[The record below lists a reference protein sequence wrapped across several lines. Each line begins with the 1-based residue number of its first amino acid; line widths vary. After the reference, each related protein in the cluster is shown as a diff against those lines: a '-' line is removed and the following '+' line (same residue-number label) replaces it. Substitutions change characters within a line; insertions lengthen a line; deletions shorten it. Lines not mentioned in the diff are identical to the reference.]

1 MEEEIIRDKSNF
13 FKHNLGLTEN
23 AYFLGNFR
31 FNEANRDGTDG
42 MLEAGQNCG
51 DVSRGVVEAKVDV
64 RPKGRVVHERVEL
77 LADERYGRQ
86 QGTVWKEAQDV
97 DDHLF
102 G

>member
-1 MEEEIIRDKSNF
+1 MRVVVRRDEMDF
-13 FKHNLGLTEN
+13 FKRDLGLTEN
-23 AYFLGNFR
+23 AYLLRNFG
-31 FNEANRDGTDG
+31 FNGKNGDGEDRI
-42 MLEAGQNCG
+42 LKAGQDCSN
-51 DVSRGVVEAKVDV
+51 VSRRVVEAKVDV
-64 RPKGRVVHERVEL
+64 RPKGRVVHEPVEL